1 MFSNLIN
8 LCVCNQSSDKK
19 SSIKVNESTTT
30 IQPENIKVPF
40 YNTIK
45 SMEKMENNFKYNN
58 NSTSNS
64 PSNNERTQITIRP
77 SKFSNTVSPIIA
89 NGILNRN
96 TLDKNFINEKIK
108 KKCGTCKSNM
118 NDKFINE
125 KVVFKN
131 FHDKVD
137 LIIQE
142 FLIKRTV
149 SESEDSELIEM

>member
-40 YNTIK
+40 DNTIK

-77 SKFSNTVSPIIA
+77 SKFSNTISPIIA

-108 KKCGTCKSNM
+108 KKFGTC
-118 NDKFINE
+118 
-125 KVVFKN
+125 
-131 FHDKVD
+131 
-137 LIIQE
+137 
-142 FLIKRTV
+142 
-149 SESEDSELIEM
+149 